1 MNSFLKFKE
10 FIIKEIEDAGVSAP
24 VTEFTLTSDIN
35 LDSLDWINI
44 LMNIELN
51 YGIAIPDDIAED
63 ILAKS
68 SRILDGMYLLGQKF
82 PNEIPTIAMERKEK
96 LKKIQKK

>member
-1 MNSFLKFKE
+1 MTTFIQFRD
-10 FIIKEIEDAGVSAP
+10 FIIKELEDAGIREP
-24 VTEFTLTSDIN
+24 VTEFTLVSDIE
-35 LDSLDWINI
+35 LDSLDWINL
-44 LMNIELN
+44 LMNIEKSYN
-51 YGIAIPDDIAED
+51 IAVPDDFAED

-68 SRILDGMYLLGQKF
+68 SRIIDGMYLLGQKF